1 MAVFKKFESSRQDE
15 FVTPSVPGEFKSSVI
30 GKTLLIKGKIR
41 ANEEIVVDGR
51 IEGNVNVKH
60 RVIVGKSGI
69 VKADI
74 EANEVIIQG
83 RVDGN
88 VKAVSKVE
96 IFPEGVLN
104 GNIVSQRVVLAE
116 GAILKG
122 NIDMSVREEKKV
134 VSETVSDRE
143 SKDRKDVAKK

>member
-1 MAVFKKFESSRQDE
+1 MAVFKKFESIRQESYASAD
-15 FVTPSVPGEFKSSVI
+15 VPSESKSSVI
-30 GKTLLIKGKIR
+30 GKTMVIKGKIR
-41 ANEEIVVDGR
+41 ANEEMLIDGR
-51 IEGNVNVKH
+51 NEGNVNVKH

-74 EANEVIIQG
+74 EANEVIIKG

-88 VKAVSKVE
+88 VKASLKVE
-96 IFPEGVLN
+96 IFPDGVLN

-122 NIDMSVREEKKV
+122 NIDMSAREEKRAGNDPV
-134 VSETVSDRE
+134 PEPE
-143 SKDRKDVAKK
+143 SKEKKDVAKK